1 MANKNPIS
9 ELIKQTRKIE
19 ENNQTNIECTSNI
32 SSLVNSDSYN
42 QVIDKELEAKL
53 NKLNRQ
59 INDINRLTADL
70 LKDLSKRYN

>member
-53 NKLNRQ
+53 KKLNRQ